1 MSSVTSR
8 QPCHSLL
15 VVLRGENSWL
25 LEGGVR
31 VPTASPVR
39 TRTRGLSDRDSPGR
53 RAALSA
59 RGPLPNQRP
68 LAFECIGH
76 GQHGPRPV
84 SHSITY
90 MGTSGNWQDT
100 GQAFM
105 GTFSGTFS
113 EKAQGVLSEPIDFIG
128 GRRWYRT
135 TDPLLVR
142 HEQRFLPV
150 SG

>member
-1 MSSVTSR
+1 MSA
-8 QPCHSLL
+8 
-15 VVLRGENSWL
+15 W
-25 LEGGVR
+25 
-31 VPTASPVR
+31 
-39 TRTRGLSDRDSPGR
+39 
-53 RAALSA
+53 
-59 RGPLPNQRP
+59 GPLPNQRP
-68 LAFECIGH
+68 FAFECIGH

-128 GRRWYRT
+128 GRRWFRT
-135 TDPLLVR
+135 TDPLLVSR
-142 HEQRFLPV
+142 DPAGWLGQ
-150 SG
+150 